1 MNTTM
6 LAGIL
11 AYVLLLIGGVFFWL
25 ARRAAAAAGS
35 AEAEFELA
43 GRSLPV
49 VVLIP
54 TLALTILGSA
64 HILGVFEMSWF
75 LGGTAMWFGLACAL
89 AIAVVCLTTGRWMRR
104 LRLATVPELLEY
116 LFGPGVR
123 TAVCCVMAGVIFG
136 LLTLETQG
144 IGILLAAATG
154 WSIQQGV
161 IVAGVLGVLYVILA
175 GMKEVGWIN
184 LVNAA
189 LMYIALILATVFIAA
204 ALPEGFD
211 TVSNHYREAGEAH
224 QLTIF
229 GPVALMLTFALG
241 LVIAV
246 NFSVP
251 VNQFMLQV
259 AMSARS
265 ERDVVKA
272 MWLAVPLNGLFCVF
286 IVVLGM
292 TAKTMPEFGELGP
305 KLAAPAMLAAM
316 LPGWLAMLLLG
327 TFVAAVL
334 STFAMT
340 CLAPA
345 TIFSMDLYRRLFR
358 PDATG
363 AEITRVTRIAIVALA
378 AAATAMAGFLPPIL
392 AALSWLLAW
401 LIPILWLV
409 FTGLFWRCSTAA
421 AVATLALAWTA
432 NMLWTFTP
440 LAGAMGMQQVPN
452 VYVALVVTVV
462 IGTLANLFVGNAK
475 SGYFKSP
482 EYAARVAAK

>member
-1 MNTTM
+1 MNTAM
-6 LAGIL
+6 LAGVL
-11 AYVLLLIGGVFFWL
+11 VYALLLVGGSLFWL
-25 ARRAAAAAGS
+25 ARRTASGG
-35 AEAEFELA
+35 EAEFELA
-43 GRSLPV
+43 GRGLSVPI
-49 VVLIP
+49 LIP

-75 LGGTAMWFGLACAL
+75 MGGTAMWFGLACAL

-116 LFGPGVR
+116 LFGPGIR

-154 WSIQQGV
+154 WNIQACV
-161 IVAGVLGVLYVILA
+161 VMAGALGVLYVILA

-184 LVNAA
+184 LVNCVV
-189 LMYIALILATVFIAA
+189 MYLCLILATVYIAA
-204 ALPEGFD
+204 ALPDGFD
-211 TVSNHYREAGEAH
+211 TVAEHYRQAGEAH

-229 GPVALMLTFALG
+229 GPMELLLTFALG

-265 ERDVVKA
+265 ERAVVRA
-272 MWLAVPLNGLFCVF
+272 MWLAVPINGLFCVF

-292 TAKTMPEFGELGP
+292 TAKTLPEFAGLGP
-305 KLAAPAMLAAM
+305 KLAAPTMLVQL
-316 LPGWLAMLLLG
+316 LPGWLAVLLIG
-327 TFVAAVL
+327 SFVAAVL
-334 STFAMT
+334 TTFAMT

-345 TIFSMDLYRRLFR
+345 TIYSMDLHKRLFR
-358 PDATG
+358 PGATG
-363 AEITRVTRIAIVALA
+363 AEITRVTRTGIVLLGV
-378 AAATAMAGFLPPIL
+378 AATAIAGFLPPIL

-409 FTGLFWRCSTAA
+409 FTGLFWRRSTTAA
-421 AVATLALAWTA
+421 AVTLVLAWTA
-432 NMLWTFTP
+432 NMIWTFTP
-440 LAGAMGMQQVPN
+440 VAEAMGLQQVKN
-452 VYVALVVTVV
+452 VYVALAVTLVA
-462 IGTLANLFVGNAK
+462 GTLANLFVGRAK
-475 SGYFKSP
+475 GGYFKSP
-482 EYAARVAAK
+482 EYAARVAGG

>member
-1 MNTTM
+1 M
-6 LAGIL
+6 
-11 AYVLLLIGGVFFWL
+11 
-25 ARRAAAAAGS
+25 
-35 AEAEFELA
+35 
-43 GRSLPV
+43 
-49 VVLIP
+49 
-54 TLALTILGSA
+54 
-64 HILGVFEMSWF
+64 
-75 LGGTAMWFGLACAL
+75 
-89 AIAVVCLTTGRWMRR
+89 
-104 LRLATVPELLEY
+104 
-116 LFGPGVR
+116 
-123 TAVCCVMAGVIFG
+123 
-136 LLTLETQG
+136 
-144 IGILLAAATG
+144 
-154 WSIQQGV
+154 
-161 IVAGVLGVLYVILA
+161 
-175 GMKEVGWIN
+175 
-184 LVNAA
+184 
-189 LMYIALILATVFIAA
+189 
-204 ALPEGFD
+204 
-211 TVSNHYREAGEAH
+211 
-224 QLTIF
+224 
-229 GPVALMLTFALG
+229 ALMLTFALS

-259 AMSARS
+259 AMSASS

-363 AEITRVTRIAIVALA
+363 AEITRVTRIAIVTLA

-409 FTGLFWRCSTAA
+409 FTGLFWRCSTGA
-421 AVATLALAWTA
+421 AVATLAFAWTV

-452 VYVALVVTVV
+452 VYVALVVTVAT
-462 IGTLANLFVGNAK
+462 GTLANLVAGTAK
-475 SGYFKSP
+475 AGYFKSQA
-482 EYAARVAAK
+482 YAARVAAK

>member
-1 MNTTM
+1 MNIAM

-11 AYVLLLIGGVFFWL
+11 TYILLLIGGVFAWL
-25 ARRAAAAAGS
+25 AWRTTAAGPR
-35 AEAEFELA
+35 EAEFELA
-43 GRSLPV
+43 GRNLPV

-64 HILGVFEMSWF
+64 HILGVFELSWF
-75 LGGTAMWFGLACAL
+75 MGGTAMWFGLACAL

-144 IGILLAAATG
+144 IGIVLAAATG
-154 WSIQQGV
+154 WNIREGV
-161 IVAGVLGVLYVILA
+161 ILGGVLGVLYVILA

-184 LVNAA
+184 LVNAVV
-189 LMYIALILATVFIAA
+189 MYVCLILGTVFMAA

-211 TVSNHYREAGEAH
+211 TVSNHYVQAGEAH
-224 QLTIF
+224 KLTIF
-229 GPVALMLTFALG
+229 GPMELLLTFALG

-259 AMSARS
+259 AMSAQS
-265 ERDVVKA
+265 ERAVVRS

-292 TAKTMPEFGELGP
+292 TAKSLPEFNELGP
-305 KLAAPAMLAAM
+305 KLAAPAMLAEM
-316 LPGWLAMLLLG
+316 LPGWLAVLLLAS
-327 TFVAAVL
+327 FIAAIM

-345 TIFSMDLYRRLFR
+345 TIFSMDLYRRLYR
-358 PDATG
+358 PDAAGT
-363 AEITRVTRIAIVALA
+363 EITRVTRIAIVVIA
-378 AAATAMAGFLPPIL
+378 AAATIIACFLPPIL

-401 LIPILWLV
+401 LVPILWLV
-409 FTGLFWRCSTAA
+409 FTGLFWRRSTSA
-421 AVATLALAWTA
+421 AVITLVLAWTA
-432 NMLWTFTP
+432 NMIWTFTP

-452 VYVALVVTVV
+452 VYVALAVTVV
-462 IGTLANLFVGNAK
+462 AGTLANLLAGSARA
-475 SGYFKSP
+475 GYFKSP
-482 EYAARVAAK
+482 EYASRVASG